1 MAGPN
6 RAEIWQ
12 VNLSGSKGHEQKGE
26 RPAILWRD
34 LDHVGLAIIV
44 PLTSNLERQSLPH
57 TYTLSPSPKNNLKME
72 SVALV
77 FQLTVIDKRMLLEK
91 IGELDEEEKK
101 QVGILLKELLRL

>member
-1 MAGPN
+1 
-6 RAEIWQ
+6 
-12 VNLSGSKGHEQKGE
+12 
-26 RPAILWRD
+26 
-34 LDHVGLAIIV
+34 
-44 PLTSNLERQSLPH
+44 
-57 TYTLSPSPKNNLKME
+57 ME